1 MVVTQTYSESKCP
14 LQMISLCAIAKNEAH
29 CIGDM
34 LASVRSLVSEMIVV
48 DTGSTDDSRA
58 VAHAHGAKVF
68 QHTWHNDFA
77 EARNVSLRLAT
88 QPWILIL
95 DCDEELIADSVPK
108 IRTLIQ
114 EPPQAYFLDRHHF
127 FATPNAATF
136 SSLSP
141 DHPVAQRGAQA
152 YFATHDL
159 RLLPNSPEIYFSGEV
174 HESPEDSIRKAGY
187 GLTRTDCV
195 VYHFGHLLAGARAKE
210 KAELYLALAQQK
222 VARAPQDWRTWY
234 HLGVELQNHDRH
246 LDAVHA
252 FSRGITLCQDFAPL
266 WRQIGVSL
274 CALGEY
280 TTAFEA
286 FTEAL
291 SKDHACPLTWNA
303 LGVAFIKVESLDAAR
318 LCFETILA
326 GDAQNPTA
334 KTNLQ
339 IVEQL
344 REMQGR
350 G

>member
-1 MVVTQTYSESKCP
+1 
-14 LQMISLCAIAKNEAH
+14 MISLCAIAKNEAH
-29 CIGDM
+29 CVGDM
-34 LASVRSLVSEMIVV
+34 LNSVRPLVSEMIVV
-48 DTGSTDDSRA
+48 DTGSTDDTRA
-58 VAHAHGAKVF
+58 VAQAHGATVVE
-68 QHTWHNDFA
+68 HTWRNDFA
-77 EARNVSLRLAT
+77 EARNASLRLAT
-88 QPWILIL
+88 QPWLIIL
-95 DCDEELIADSVPK
+95 DCDEELIADSIPK
-108 IRTLIQ
+108 IRQLIQ
-114 EPPQAYFLDRHHF
+114 GPPQAYFLDRHHF

-136 SSLSP
+136 SSLPP
-141 DHPVAQRGAQA
+141 DHPAALRGAQA

-159 RLLPNSPEIYFSGEV
+159 RLLPNSPKIHFSGEV

-187 GLTRTDCV
+187 EVTRTDCV
-195 VYHFGHLLAGARAKE
+195 IYHFGHLLAGTRAQE
-210 KAELYLALAQQK
+210 KANLYLTLAQQK
-222 VARAPQDWRTWY
+222 VASSPQDWRTWY

-246 LDAVHA
+246 VEAMHA

-274 CALGEY
+274 CEHGEY

-318 LCFETILA
+318 MCFETILA
-326 GDAQNPTA
+326 GDAQNPAA

-344 REMQGR
+344 REMQER
-350 G
+350 S